1 MKITVFSGTT
11 EGRKLSEMLSA
22 ANVAHNVCVA
32 TDYGCDVMQS
42 ALNATVHIGRMDSSE
57 MTAFLEKMG
66 YLKEDLVVDAT
77 HPYATE
83 VSDNIKTAVDVIG
96 CRLIR
101 VARKSACNEDD
112 VTVHA
117 DMADFA
123 GYIDTA
129 DGNILL
135 TTGTN
140 TLKEYCEIVSAATL
154 DRTFVRVL
162 PSSES
167 IDICKKNNIASAHI
181 IAMQGPFS
189 YEMNCA
195 LLRQYDI
202 KHMLT
207 KDSGAAGGYDEK
219 IRAAKDNE
227 VACHILK
234 RPGEDLGLSAAEA
247 FEAATGMRYKLKRKI
262 YLIGTGMGNADTMT
276 AGARYAIADAD
287 AVFGAKR
294 LLNLVAAKHK
304 YEMYMAEDIIDVL
317 KVNDAIITA
326 AVLYSGDTGFYSGGK
341 GAYEKFRAWDED
353 ADIEMIPGIS
363 SVSYLAAKLC
373 VSYDDAKIVSI
384 HGRNTPADMDILLDA
399 VRHSQKTFVLL
410 SGEGDVRSV
419 AKLCKNAGIKAEF
432 CVGRNLSYA
441 DEEIRCLS
449 ADEAQEYTGAGVVTA
464 LILNRAAASVP
475 VINMLTDNDFIREDI
490 PMTKQCIRNESII
503 RLRLREGDTVFDIG
517 GGTGSVGIA
526 IAALS
531 PTLNVT
537 VIEKKPEAVSLI
549 KRNCEKTGVGNVNV
563 IEGDAT
569 SVIPGLPCPDR
580 VFIGGSGGK
589 LREIISQI
597 TYKGAG
603 IRYVVNAVSLETM
616 EEVRHVISDMNA
628 KDVEMVQLSVSDIKA
643 VGSHHMMNAGNPVT
657 IFSFEI

>member
-1 MKITVFSGTT
+1 
-11 EGRKLSEMLSA
+11 MLSA

-32 TDYGCDVMQS
+32 TDYGCDVM
-42 ALNATVHIGRMDSSE
+42 ADDENATVHIGRMDSNE
-57 MTAFLEKMG
+57 MTEFLGKMG
-66 YLKEDLVVDAT
+66 YGEEDLVVDAT

-83 VSDNIKTAVDVIG
+83 VSGNIKTAVEAVG

-101 VARKSACNEDD
+101 VKRSGACKDD
-112 VTVHA
+112 EVTVHE
-117 DMADFA
+117 DMAEFA

-140 TLKEYCEIVSAATL
+140 TLKEYCKAVSDATL
-154 DRTFVRVL
+154 ERTYVRVL

-167 IDICKKNNIASAHI
+167 IDICKNNNIAPGHI

-195 LLRQYDI
+195 LLCQYDI

-219 IRAAKDNE
+219 IRAAKDNKA
-227 VACHILK
+227 VCHMIK
-234 RPGEDLGLSAAEA
+234 RPEDDHGLSAAEA

-262 YLIGTGMGNADTMT
+262 YLIGIGMGNTDTMT
-276 AGARYAIADAD
+276 TEVRRAIGDAD

-294 LLNLVAAKHK
+294 LLNSVAAKHK
-304 YEMYMAEDIIDVL
+304 YEMYMADDIIDVL
-317 KVNDAIITA
+317 KVNDTIITT
-326 AVLYSGDTGFYSGGK
+326 AVLYSGDAGFYSGAK
-341 GAYEKFRAWDED
+341 GAYEKIHSWDED

-384 HGRNTPADMDILLDA
+384 HGRNTPADIDILMYA
-399 VRHSQKTFVLL
+399 IRHSQKTFVLL

-419 AKLCKNAGIKAEF
+419 AKLCKNGGIDAEF
-432 CVGRNLSYA
+432 CIGRNLSYD
-441 DEEIRCLS
+441 DEEIRHMS
-449 ADEAQEYTGAGVVTA
+449 VDGAQEYTGAGVVTA

-549 KRNCEKTGVGNVNV
+549 KRNCEKNGVGNVNV
-563 IEGDAT
+563 MEGDAT
-569 SVIPGLPCPDR
+569 DIIPHLSRPDR

-603 IRYVVNAVSLETM
+603 IRFVVNAVSLETM

-628 KDVEMVQLSVSDIKA
+628 KDVEMVQLSASDIKA